1 MGESRLGIVEQR
13 RLMREEAIRT
23 ARGFA
28 ERVKACFEKVSAV
41 LIGSYARGDFNE
53 WSDVDVLIVV
63 EKAPGNPLERM
74 DCLLERCP
82 PPAGVESII
91 LSLSEFMRQKHLATP
106 LYTEA
111 CGQGVVLVDDL
122 GLFPPSCA

>member
-1 MGESRLGIVEQR
+1 LGIVEQR

-23 ARGFA
+23 ARGVA
-28 ERVKACFEKVSAV
+28 ERVKACFEKVSVV
-41 LIGSYARGDFNE
+41 LIGSYARGDFN
-53 WSDVDVLIVV
+53 DVDVLIVV
-63 EKAPGNPLERM
+63 EKAPSNPLERM

-82 PPAGVESII
+82 PPAGVEPII

-122 GLFPPSCA
+122 ELFH

>member
-1 MGESRLGIVEQR
+1 MDESRLGIVEQR

-23 ARGFA
+23 ARGVA
-28 ERVKACFEKVSAV
+28 ERVKACFEKVSVV
-41 LIGSYARGDFNE
+41 LIGSYARGDFN
-53 WSDVDVLIVV
+53 DVDVLIVV
-63 EKAPGNPLERM
+63 EKAPSNLLERM

-82 PPAGVESII
+82 PPAGVEPII

>member
-1 MGESRLGIVEQR
+1 MDESRLGIVEQR

-23 ARGFA
+23 ARGVA
-28 ERVKACFEKVSAV
+28 ERVKACFEKVSVV
-41 LIGSYARGDFNE
+41 LIGSYARGDFN
-53 WSDVDVLIVV
+53 DVDVLIVV
-63 EKAPGNPLERM
+63 EKAPSNPLERM

-82 PPAGVESII
+82 PPAGVEPII

-122 GLFPPSCA
+122 ELFH

>member
-28 ERVKACFEKVSAV
+28 ERVKACFEKVSVV
-41 LIGSYARGDFNE
+41 LIGSYARGNFN
-53 WSDVDVLIVV
+53 DVDVLIVV

-82 PPAGVESII
+82 PPAGVEPII
-91 LSLSEFMRQKHLATP
+91 LSLSEFLRQKHLATP
-106 LYTEA
+106 LYEA

-122 GLFPPSCA
+122 GFFPPSCA

>member
-1 MGESRLGIVEQR
+1 MDESRLGIVEQR
-13 RLMREEAIRT
+13 RLMREAIRT

-28 ERVKACFEKVSAV
+28 ERVKACFEKVSVV

-82 PPAGVESII
+82 PPAGVEPII
-91 LSLSEFMRQKHLATP
+91 LSLSGFMRQKHLATP

-122 GLFPPSCA
+122 ELFH

>member
-63 EKAPGNPLERM
+63 KKSPWQSFGEDGLSSGEM
-74 DCLLERCP
+74 
-82 PPAGVESII
+82 PAGVEPII

>member
-28 ERVKACFEKVSAV
+28 ERVKACFEKVSVV
-41 LIGSYARGDFNE
+41 LIGSYARGNFN
-53 WSDVDVLIVV
+53 DVDVLIVV
-63 EKAPGNPLERM
+63 EKAPSNPLERM

-82 PPAGVESII
+82 PPAGVEPII

>member
-28 ERVKACFEKVSAV
+28 ERVKACFEKVSVV
-41 LIGSYARGDFNE
+41 LIGSYARGDFN
-53 WSDVDVLIVV
+53 DVDVLIVV

-82 PPAGVESII
+82 PPAGVECII

-122 GLFPPSCA
+122 ELFH

>member
-28 ERVKACFEKVSAV
+28 ERVKACFEKVSVV

-63 EKAPGNPLERM
+63 EKAPSNPLERM

-82 PPAGVESII
+82 PPTGVEPII

-111 CGQGVVLVDDL
+111 CGQVVVLVDDL